1 MSTIRSIA
9 VAATLALS
17 APALLAGAAGVAA
30 AAETVAATATTQD
43 SGRFSTP
50 LISRDVFF
58 GNPDRASVSLSPDG
72 KQISYLAPLNG
83 VLNVFVGDPKAP
95 LDATP
100 ITSDDDRGIR
110 QYFWMP
116 DSVHIV
122 YLQDRGGD
130 ENWRA
135 YSVNTKTG
143 EERDLTPFENVAA
156 RIAHVSPDFPS
167 ELLISIND
175 RDPALHDVYRVDVAT
190 GERRMLYQNPKFAG
204 FVVDDNFDIRL
215 GMEMTSS
222 GDVEYVTINEKTGET
237 EPFDDIPFADTQT
250 TSIVGYNRDGSKLYS
265 IDSRGRDTAA
275 LIETNTKT
283 GREKVI
289 YTNPKAD
296 VSSAMIDPKTGE
308 VEAVASNYLKT
319 EWTTLDRDIK
329 RDLDALRKV
338 NPGEINVTSRTLED
352 DKWIVAFTDD
362 NGPTTYYL
370 YERDGRN
377 ATKLFTN
384 RPALEDLPLAE
395 MHTAVIEARDG
406 LSLPSY
412 YTLPVGTDAD
422 GDAKPDQPLPTV
434 LFVHGGPWARDSWG
448 FNPYHQWL
456 ANRGYAVLSVNFR
469 SSTGFGKEFVNAGNG
484 EWADAMHTDLLDAVN
499 WAVEQGITDADKVG
513 IMGGSYGG
521 YATLAGLTYSPD
533 FFACGV
539 SIVGPSN
546 LQTLLEA
553 IPPYWE
559 PIVEIF
565 TRRVADNRT
574 PEGRRKLRDMS
585 PLTHVDEIKK
595 PLLIGQGANDPRVK
609 QQESDQIVQAM
620 QRKNL
625 PVTYVLF
632 PDEGHGFAKP
642 ENRKAFNAVAE
653 VFLAEHLD
661 GRAEP
666 VSGAIEESTAQI
678 LSMGDIDLPVEE
690 TPWED
695 AAAPEETK
703 ADAGSAIPE
712 VAFEDLTEAQ
722 QALAKQSEGQLAMI
736 PPEMLPQVVA
746 QLESQYNA
754 LPEEEKPLVAYLLGK
769 LRDRGTETDE

>member
-1 MSTIRSIA
+1 MFTIRSLA
-9 VAATLALS
+9 FAAALTLS
-17 APALLAGAAGVAA
+17 APGLLAGSAGVAA
-30 AAETVAATATTQD
+30 SAETVA
-43 SGRFSTP
+43 SGVRSDNRFSTP

-58 GNPDRASVSLSPDG
+58 GNPDRASVQLSPDG
-72 KQISYLAPLNG
+72 ERISYLAPLNG
-83 VLNVFVGDPKAP
+83 VLNVFVGDPAEA
-95 LDATP
+95 LEATP
-100 ITSDDDRGIR
+100 ITSDEDRGIR

-143 EERDLTPFENVAA
+143 EERDLTPFEDVAA
-156 RIAHVSPDFPS
+156 RIEHVSPGFPS
-167 ELLISIND
+167 ELIVSIND

-190 GERRMLYQNPKFAG
+190 GERRMLYENPKFAG
-204 FVVDDNFDIRL
+204 FVVDDTFDIRL
-215 GMEMTSS
+215 GMEMTPS
-222 GDVEYVTINEKTGET
+222 GDVEYVTIDEKAGAT
-237 EPFDDIPFADTQT
+237 EPFESVPFADTQT
-250 TSIVGYNRDGSKLYS
+250 TSIIGYNRDGSKLYS
-265 IDSRGRDTAA
+265 IDSRGRNTAA
-275 LIETNTKT
+275 LVETNTKT
-283 GREKVI
+283 GRDKVV
-289 YTNPKAD
+289 YSNPSAD
-296 VSSAMIDPKTGE
+296 VSSAMVDPRTGE
-308 VEAVASNYLKT
+308 IEAVASNYLKT

-338 NPGEINVTSRTLED
+338 NEGEINVTSRTLDD

-370 YERDGRN
+370 YERDARN
-377 ATKLFTN
+377 ATRLFTN

-412 YTLPVGTDAD
+412 YTLPVGTDSD

-448 FNPYHQWL
+448 YNPYHQWL

-469 SSTGFGKEFVNAGNG
+469 SSTGFGKDFINAGNG

-521 YATLAGLTYSPD
+521 YATLAGLTYTPD

-559 PIVEIF
+559 PVVEIF

-574 PEGRRKLRDMS
+574 AEGRRKLRDMS

-609 QQESDQIVQAM
+609 QQESDQIVRAM
-620 QRKNL
+620 QRKSL

-653 VFLAEHLD
+653 VFLAQHLD

-666 VSGAIEESTAQI
+666 VSGTIAESSAQI

-690 TPWED
+690 TPWD
-695 AAAPEETK
+695 AAAAPEET
-703 ADAGSAIPE
+703 DAGEGSSIPE

-722 QALAKQSEGQLAMI
+722 QAQATQAEDQFGTI
-736 PPEMLPQVVA
+736 PAAMLPQVVA
-746 QLESQYNA
+746 QLESQFA
-754 LPEEEKPLVAYLLGK
+754 GLTEQEKPLVAYLLGK
-769 LRDRGTETDE
+769 LRERMSSED

>member
-1 MSTIRSIA
+1 MSTIRSVA
-9 VAATLALS
+9 LAATLALS
-17 APALLAGAAGVAA
+17 APGLLAGSAGVAA
-30 AAETVAATATTQD
+30 SAETVASVARSD
-43 SGRFSTP
+43 GRFSTP

-58 GNPDRASVSLSPDG
+58 GNPDRASVQLSPDG
-72 KQISYLAPLNG
+72 KRISYLAPLNG
-83 VLNVFVGDPKAP
+83 VLNVFIGDPAEP
-95 LDATP
+95 LEATP

-156 RIAHVSPDFPS
+156 RIEHVSPEFPS
-167 ELLISIND
+167 ELVVSIND
-175 RDPALHDVYRVDVAT
+175 RNPALHDVYRVDVAS
-190 GERRMLYQNPKFAG
+190 GERRMLYENPKFAG
-204 FVVDDNFDIRL
+204 FVIDDSFDIRL

-222 GDVEYVTINEKTGET
+222 GDVEYVTIDEKTGAT
-237 EPFDDIPFADTQT
+237 EPFESVPFADTQT
-250 TSIVGYNRDGSKLYS
+250 TSIIGYNRDGSKLYS
-265 IDSRGRDTAA
+265 IDSRGRNTAA

-283 GREKVI
+283 GRDRVV
-289 YTNPKAD
+289 YSNPKAD
-296 VSSAMIDPKTGE
+296 VSSAMVDPKTGE
-308 VEAVASNYLKT
+308 IEAVASNHLKT

-338 NPGEINVTSRTLED
+338 NPGEINVTSRTLD
-352 DKWIVAFTDD
+352 DDRWIVAFTDD
-362 NGPTTYYL
+362 NGPTTFYL
-370 YERDGRN
+370 YERDGRQ

-384 RPALEDLPLAE
+384 RPALEGLPLAE

-412 YTLPVGTDAD
+412 FTLPVGTDPD
-422 GDAKPDQPLPTV
+422 GDGRPDEALPTV

-448 FNPYHQWL
+448 FDPYHQWL

-469 SSTGFGKEFVNAGNG
+469 SSTGFGKDFVNAGNG

-499 WAVEQGITDADKVG
+499 WAVEEGITDADKVG

-521 YATLAGLTYSPD
+521 YAALAGLTYSPD

-559 PIVEIF
+559 PVVEIF

-574 PEGRRKLRDMS
+574 PEGRRQLRDMS

-653 VFLAEHLD
+653 VFLAAHLD

-666 VSGAIEESTAQI
+666 VSAAIAESTAQI

-690 TPWED
+690 TPWEA
-695 AAAPEETK
+695 AAAPETQ
-703 ADAGSAIPE
+703 ADASGAIPE

-722 QALAKQSEGQLAMI
+722 QAMASQAESQFGMI
-736 PPEMLPQVVA
+736 PPEMFPQVVA
-746 QLESQYNA
+746 QLELQFA
-754 LPEEEKPLVAYLLGK
+754 RLPEDEKPVVAYLLGK
-769 LRDRGTETDE
+769 LRERMPSDD